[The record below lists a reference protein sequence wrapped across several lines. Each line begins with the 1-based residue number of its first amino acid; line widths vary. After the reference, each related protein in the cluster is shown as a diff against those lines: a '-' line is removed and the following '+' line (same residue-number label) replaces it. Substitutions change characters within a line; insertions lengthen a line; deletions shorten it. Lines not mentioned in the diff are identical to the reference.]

1 MKNAHVLVVLAKNA
15 LQLTSTKQVFSEAVT
30 CAKFGSTQSVGEK
43 LKTNMIDGYWLHR
56 QEEWFPSGLQQCRN
70 ATILASSLMQERGKI
85 LAFGQMFPKKLACAK
100 KFAHGP
106 RSEKQ
111 KIMTTIRE
119 EDDAEWVFL
128 AYIMPDAQ

>member
-1 MKNAHVLVVLAKNA
+1 MVLAKNA

-56 QEEWFPSGLQQCRN
+56 QEVWFPSGLQQCRN
-70 ATILASSLMQERGKI
+70 APILASSLMQERGKI
-85 LAFGQMFPKKLACAK
+85 FAFGQMFPKKLACAK

-106 RSEKQ
+106 RSEKP
-111 KIMTTIRE
+111 KIMTTIKG
-119 EDDAEWVFL
+119 EDDAEWAFL